1 MSGVEELSVAAALDR
16 AAELGVDPGPAF
28 WSSYFAASPDAEA
41 RMAHMDEHMQGR
53 MLASVF
59 DLLLIEDEA
68 ERRAFLAFEIGN
80 HDAYGARM
88 SMYEALFPALHAAL
102 REGCGAAWL
111 EPWDRAWAQRVDE
124 VLTLVAEFTRKD

>member
-1 MSGVEELSVAAALDR
+1 MTTAPEASVAAALER
-16 AAELGVDPGPAF
+16 AGELGVDPGPAF
-28 WSSYFAASPDAEA
+28 WPSYFAASPDAA
-41 RMAHMDEHMQGR
+41 GRMAHMDEHMQGR

-88 SMYEALFPALHAAL
+88 SMYEALFPALHDAL
-102 REGCGAAWL
+102 RAGCGAAWL
-111 EPWDRAWAQRVDE
+111 AQWDRAWSQRVDE
-124 VLTLVAEFTRKD
+124 VLALVAEFTRQD